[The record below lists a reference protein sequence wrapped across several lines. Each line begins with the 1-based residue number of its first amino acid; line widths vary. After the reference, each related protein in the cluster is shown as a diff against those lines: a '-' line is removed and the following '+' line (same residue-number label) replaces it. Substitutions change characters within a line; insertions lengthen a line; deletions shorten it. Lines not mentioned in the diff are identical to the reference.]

1 MNTARTARYGPLA
14 LAVVC
19 VSTGSILVRL
29 AQAPPLAVAL
39 YRVFLASLLLA
50 PFAAAAAV
58 RHLPSLR
65 RRERVVLVTAGVALA
80 LHFATWIAS
89 LSYTSVAASVLLV
102 NMAPIFTLLLSWL
115 FLGEVV
121 SPMVLAALALALGG
135 ATVIA
140 AGDWSRG
147 PDPLKG
153 DLLALAGAVT
163 LSIYHV
169 VGRGLREALPLAP
182 YVLGVWSV
190 SALTLGLLA
199 VSASVPL
206 VGYSARTMLVLF
218 ALALVPTLFGHGL
231 VNRSLRVLPAPVVGL
246 FLLGEPVG
254 ASILA
259 YAFFNEIPSQWTLTG
274 GALVLAALVLVVLP
288 GTR

>member
-1 MNTARTARYGPLA
+1 MKGASPARYAPLA

-29 AQAPPLAVAL
+29 AQAPPLAVSFH
-39 YRVFLASLLLA
+39 RVFLASLLLA
-50 PFAAAAAV
+50 PFAAAAAL
-58 RHLPSLR
+58 RHWPSLR
-65 RRERVVLVTAGVALA
+65 RRQRIVLVAAGVALA

-102 NMAPIFTLLLSWL
+102 NMAPIFTLLLSWA

-121 SPMVLAALALALGG
+121 GPVVLAALALALGG

-147 PDPLKG
+147 ADPLKG
-153 DLLALAGAVT
+153 DLLALVGAVT

-190 SALTLGLLA
+190 AALTLGLLA
-199 VSASVPL
+199 APAGVPL
-206 VGYSARTMLVLF
+206 VGYSMRTMLLLF

-246 FLLGEPVG
+246 FLLGEPLV

-259 YAFFNEIPSQWTLTG
+259 YALFGEVPSPWTLAG
-274 GALVLAALVLVVLP
+274 GALVLGALVLVVLP
-288 GTR
+288 GAR

>member
-1 MNTARTARYGPLA
+1 MNASTARYGPLA

-29 AQAPPLAVAL
+29 AHAPPLAVSFH
-39 YRVFLASLLLA
+39 RVFLASILLA
-50 PFAAAAAV
+50 PFGAAAAL
-58 RHLPSLR
+58 RHWPTLG
-65 RRERVVLVTAGVALA
+65 RRERLVLAMAGLALA

-102 NMAPIFTLLLSWL
+102 NMAPLFTLLLSWA
-115 FLGEVV
+115 FLGEGVSRVV
-121 SPMVLAALALALGG
+121 LVALAMALGG
-135 ATVIA
+135 ASVIA

-147 PDPLKG
+147 PEPLKG
-153 DLLALAGAVT
+153 DLLALAGAVA

-182 YVLGVWSV
+182 YVLGVWSIA
-190 SALTLGLLA
+190 ALTLGLLA

-206 VGYSARTMLVLF
+206 VGYSTRTMLVLF

-231 VNRSLRVLPAPVVGL
+231 VNRSLRLLPAPVVGL
-246 FLLGEPVG
+246 FLLGEPLG

-259 YAFFNEIPSQWTLTG
+259 YALFGEVPSHWTLAG
-274 GALVLAALVLVVLP
+274 GTLVLGALVLVVLP
-288 GTR
+288 GPR

>member
-29 AQAPPLAVAL
+29 AQAPPLAVAF

-50 PFAAAAAV
+50 PFAAAAV
-58 RHLPSLR
+58 FRHLPSLR
-65 RRERVVLVTAGVALA
+65 RRERVVLVTAGLALA

-169 VGRGLREALPLAP
+169 VGRGLRAALPLAP

-259 YAFFNEIPSQWTLTG
+259 YALFNEIPSQWTLTG

>member
-1 MNTARTARYGPLA
+1 MIGSPTARYVPLA
-14 LAVVC
+14 LAVAC

-29 AQAPPLAVAL
+29 AQAPPLAVSFH
-39 YRVFLASLLLA
+39 RVFLASLLLA
-50 PFAAAAAV
+50 PFGAAAAF
-58 RHLPSLR
+58 RHWTCLGR
-65 RRERVVLVTAGVALA
+65 RQRLVLTMAGVALA

-102 NMAPIFTLLLSWL
+102 NMAPLFTLLLSWA
-115 FLGEVV
+115 FLGEGVAPV
-121 SPMVLAALALALGG
+121 VLAALAMALGG

-140 AGDWSRG
+140 VGDWSRG
-147 PDPLKG
+147 SEPLKG
-153 DLLALAGAVT
+153 DLLALVGAVT

-169 VGRGLREALPLAP
+169 VGRGLRQALPLAP
-182 YVLGVWSV
+182 YVLGVWSIA
-190 SALTLGLLA
+190 ALSLGALA

-206 VGYSARTMLVLF
+206 VGYSTRTMLVLV

-259 YAFFNEIPSQWTLTG
+259 YALFGEVPSQWTLAG
-274 GALVLAALVLVVLP
+274 GALVLGALVLVVLP
-288 GTR
+288 GAR